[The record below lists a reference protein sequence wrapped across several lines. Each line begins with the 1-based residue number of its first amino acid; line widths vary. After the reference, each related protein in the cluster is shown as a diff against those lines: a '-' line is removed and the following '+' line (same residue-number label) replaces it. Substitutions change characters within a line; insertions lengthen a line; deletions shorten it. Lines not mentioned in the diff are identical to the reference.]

1 MYFLSLLFS
10 QLSIRRV
17 NTSIYDLITIYV
29 RFFCIMVLKHT
40 LENIFSLKIAKTSI
54 ELSITIVLNF
64 NVCSQF

>member
-1 MYFLSLLFS
+1 
-10 QLSIRRV
+10 
-17 NTSIYDLITIYV
+17 
-29 RFFCIMVLKHT
+29 MVLKHT

>member
-1 MYFLSLLFS
+1 MYFLLLLFS